1 MKLAWKNSGKLNQT
15 NLILAG
21 FNHLEPLCGCCCEII
36 LMYCSFF
43 SFPPTLTILHHHT
56 KQIIAWFAPMLFIHQ
71 HNCIK
76 KTTTPCAPPLQTE
89 GPNFVSIT
97 AITYILQ
104 LPSTKKH
111 PLFILLLVVYCY
123 INTLSL
129 YFDRKIHLCVLR
141 PRCELK
147 FWVLWNWIFFLFF
160 LCKKTS
166 RIYPW
171 KKFPLIYMH
180 QSLNLKILH
189 PSCAYFWLPQESPFL
204 ELFMDHV
211 GSWLQKHLENKW
223 LGMTKRGNQ

>member
-1 MKLAWKNSGKLNQT
+1 MRLLLWNYSNVL
-15 NLILAG
+15 L
-21 FNHLEPLCGCCCEII
+21 F
-36 LMYCSFF
+36 FF

-76 KTTTPCAPPLQTE
+76 KNYYTLCTTIADGRTKLCKYYRNYIHITITKYKKTPIIHIAAR
-89 GPNFVSIT
+89 S
-97 AITYILQ
+97 
-104 LPSTKKH
+104 
-111 PLFILLLVVYCY
+111 ILLYKHTQSLFWQKNSSMRSE
-123 INTLSL
+123 ITLWVEIL
-129 YFDRKIHLCVLR
+129 GA
-141 PRCELK
+141 LK
-147 FWVLWNWIFFLFF
+147 LNIFPFF